1 MPEQMS
7 GLKPT
12 WQDQQW
18 YEQQKEQE
26 RAQQFAGQTGIVGKA
41 LIGLGGF
48 AADAFKENSDHPIA
62 RMARDMLSGLADA
75 DYMVTEGAKL
85 TPGGQ
90 GEVAKQSLEISELAT
105 GVAPLA
111 KGLAKAAPS
120 ALRAGVKDIQ
130 SLGVG
135 QATLQTARDFVDK
148 IPPMKPPMQPA
159 FVGVTAD
166 VGLSRVPKMDPDV
179 GPVSVMRYTDQE
191 LNTLGSSQK
200 NQQIIDSVDPKYR
213 YFTPESMQELQESMI
228 DRQPAI
234 DKAEARRDQLIEK
247 LADARK
253 NRPDKVAYYRS
264 KLAKAQR
271 KVNDLTSGPIEEIVP
286 DNPQIYH
293 SPAQS
298 RLMRSEGGVDV
309 EGNLRNELHHQTIE
323 NTEGGR
329 LFLRKTVLKNNPQAA
344 ILMWE
349 HMRRLGIV
357 PGGGRRN
364 MRALSGPQHTGTQ
377 GIHEFPAFKQWRG
390 FFDKLPDDISLN
402 NLFKKTEEFAAS
414 LDDTD
419 KYLTTIGDPLLD
431 RAIPEGAAFQN
442 QLDRLI
448 KEVQGK
454 TPGLG
459 GY

>member
-148 IPPMKPPMQPA
+148 MPPMKPPMQ
-159 FVGVTAD
+159 
-166 VGLSRVPKMDPDV
+166 LS
-179 GPVSVMRYTDQE
+179 
-191 LNTLGSSQK
+191 
-200 NQQIIDSVDPKYR
+200 
-213 YFTPESMQELQESMI
+213 
-228 DRQPAI
+228 
-234 DKAEARRDQLIEK
+234 LIH
-247 LADARK
+247 
-253 NRPDKVAYYRS
+253 
-264 KLAKAQR
+264 
-271 KVNDLTSGPIEEIVP
+271 I
-286 DNPQIYH
+286 
-293 SPAQS
+293 
-298 RLMRSEGGVDV
+298 
-309 EGNLRNELHHQTIE
+309 
-323 NTEGGR
+323 
-329 LFLRKTVLKNNPQAA
+329 
-344 ILMWE
+344 
-349 HMRRLGIV
+349 
-357 PGGGRRN
+357 
-364 MRALSGPQHTGTQ
+364 
-377 GIHEFPAFKQWRG
+377 
-390 FFDKLPDDISLN
+390 
-402 NLFKKTEEFAAS
+402 
-414 LDDTD
+414 
-419 KYLTTIGDPLLD
+419 
-431 RAIPEGAAFQN
+431 
-442 QLDRLI
+442 
-448 KEVQGK
+448 
-454 TPGLG
+454 
-459 GY
+459 